1 MATASVLALAP
12 GLLTHAVVPNPEPIT
27 MQIPQALLI
36 GSALLMAT
44 AITPAIAEPIT
55 PCQDSRSTLE
65 LNRCLDQALTQSD
78 AILLRELKQVA
89 LDAAAVPSAM
99 FATLWR
105 DNLTGF
111 FQTSAVPQEQF
122 KRFQAERRQIC
133 AYAKS
138 MAFQG
143 TGYGSFIRHC
153 ELALNQTLRD
163 ELKP

>member
-1 MATASVLALAP
+1 
-12 GLLTHAVVPNPEPIT
+12 
-27 MQIPQALLI
+27 MQVPQALLA

-44 AITPAIAEPIT
+44 AMAPTVAEPIT
-55 PCQDSRSTLE
+55 PCQDSVSTLE
-65 LNRCLDQALTQSD
+65 LNRCLDQAMSQSD
-78 AILLRELKQVA
+78 ADLLRELKQVA
-89 LDAAAVPSAM
+89 LNAAEVPSTM
-99 FATLWR
+99 FSTLWR

-111 FQTSAVPQEQF
+111 FQTSADPQEQF

-153 ELALNQTLRD
+153 ELALNQALRD
-163 ELKP
+163 QLKP

>member
-1 MATASVLALAP
+1 MLISCGNSSRLPLMQPRYQAP
-12 GLLTHAVVPNPEPIT
+12 VF
-27 MQIPQALLI
+27 
-36 GSALLMAT
+36 S
-44 AITPAIAEPIT
+44 
-55 PCQDSRSTLE
+55 
-65 LNRCLDQALTQSD
+65 
-78 AILLRELKQVA
+78 
-89 LDAAAVPSAM
+89 
-99 FATLWR
+99 TLWR

-111 FQTSAVPQEQF
+111 FQTSADPHEQF

-153 ELALNQTLRD
+153 ELALNQALRD